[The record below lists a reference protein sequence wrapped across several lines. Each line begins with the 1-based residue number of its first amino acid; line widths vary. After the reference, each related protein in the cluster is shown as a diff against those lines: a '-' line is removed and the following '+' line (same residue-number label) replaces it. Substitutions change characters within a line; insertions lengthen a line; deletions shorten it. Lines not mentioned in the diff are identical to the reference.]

1 MLRKAGL
8 IGGLSWVATAHY
20 YRRLN
25 ELTQEA
31 LGGVASARI
40 ARESVNRQEY
50 VDAVIDRGDEEA
62 ASIQIEHAAQTLERA
77 GADFLVITCN
87 DVHRFVPA
95 IAPRLSIPFL
105 HIAEVAAKAAK
116 DAGVQKLAILGVRKT
131 MEENFY
137 PDALAS
143 HGIEAMVPNEAE
155 KAFVHDTI
163 YAELTQDV
171 FRDQTRQSY
180 ISLMEALAKRG
191 ADGVALACTE
201 IPLLIDPADC
211 LIPAFSTTEL
221 HCRAT
226 VEQMIRT

>member
-1 MLRKAGL
+1 MRKAGL

-40 ARESVNRQEY
+40 VLESVNRQQY
-50 VDAVIDRGDEEA
+50 VDAVIEREDENAACEQIAEA
-62 ASIQIEHAAQTLERA
+62 AHALEQA

-95 IAPRLSIPFL
+95 IASELSIPFL
-105 HIAEVAAKAAK
+105 HIAEVTADAAKGG
-116 DAGVQKLAILGVRKT
+116 GVRRLAILGVRKT
-131 MEENFY
+131 MEGNFY
-137 PDALAS
+137 PDVLAR
-143 HGIEAMVPNEAE
+143 HGIEAMIPNEGE

-163 YAELTQDV
+163 YAELTRDV
-171 FRDQTRQSY
+171 FRDETRSDY
-180 ISLMEALAKRG
+180 LRLIEALATRG

-211 LIPAFSTTEL
+211 PIPAFSTTEL

-226 VEQMIRT
+226 VERMIAA

>member
-1 MLRKAGL
+1 MRKAGL

-25 ELTQEA
+25 ELTQET

-40 ARESVNRQEY
+40 AMESVNRQEY
-50 VDAVIDRGDEEA
+50 VDAVIEREDENAACEQVAEA
-62 ASIQIEHAAQTLERA
+62 AHALERA

-95 IAPRLSIPFL
+95 IAPTLSIPFL
-105 HIAEVAAKAAK
+105 HIAEVTAEAANE
-116 DAGVQKLAILGVRKT
+116 AGVRRLAILGVRKT
-131 MEENFY
+131 MEGDFY
-137 PDALAS
+137 PDVLAR
-143 HGIEAMVPNEAE
+143 HGIEAMIPNESE
-155 KAFVHDTI
+155 SAFVHDTI
-163 YAELTQDV
+163 YAELTRDV
-171 FRDQTRQSY
+171 FQDETRVGY
-180 ISLMEALAKRG
+180 LRLIETLAARG

-211 LIPAFSTTEL
+211 PVPAFSTTEL

-226 VEQMIRT
+226 VERMIAP